1 MVQMNL
7 FSESTWRAQAV
18 GISIFANSVVCL
30 PDLLI
35 EKKKTIGT
43 LNLVQAQPIS
53 ICNVCLLYF
62 SKKWPGQLQA
72 EKKNCGIAWVPA
84 YLLDCVEWQLDQN
97 MFFKQNY
104 PFNLSTCRNFQVIE
118 VKFKHND
125 CISQQRHISVLFFV
139 QCRELIYS
147 ISRITPHD
155 H

>member
-1 MVQMNL
+1 MYVYC
-7 FSESTWRAQAV
+7 
-18 GISIFANSVVCL
+18 IFRKSDRDNC
-30 PDLLI
+30 
-35 EKKKTIGT
+35 KQK
-43 LNLVQAQPIS
+43 
-53 ICNVCLLYF
+53 
-62 SKKWPGQLQA
+62 
-72 EKKNCGIAWVPA
+72 KKNCGIAWVPA

-155 H
+155 HKVQRREIFENNNRQKAYFHVSFVLVPLVIKPTTFP